1 MKQWILIGMTALIM
15 VACQT
20 NNQQVMISDTTI
32 QNSITAIT
40 AAHPEAD
47 TALVTRGVKQVAAL
61 WQESDGNEADFQAL
75 VTSSYAGTQAERHT
89 LYNRLSHIIELCS
102 QSADMLNNTLQEP
115 TTLVGKGEPT
125 TVDWIISGYSP
136 ISHFAEDMFA
146 NKIAHICILNFPH
159 YTLNEK
165 NQLGSQWTREQ
176 WAYARLGDM
185 FHTRVPGSV
194 TAAYA
199 QALSQAENYI
209 AGYNIMMHCL
219 RNEQGEQ
226 LWQEPMA
233 LLSHWNLRD
242 ELKSNYAEAK
252 EPTPNPSLRAPQKVS
267 FFGDPA
273 TGRELG
279 RERQEMIYQIML
291 RIIRQEIPEC
301 VVNNEEYVW
310 YPETNRLEA
319 RGEKAPQKSA
329 DFSGT
334 PQKAKG
340 ERLEAKGNKAKGER
354 LEAKGEREPDTRYQ
368 QIINIFHALQA
379 VDQYRHDAPSHVE
392 RTFNEDLQIPFEE
405 IEALFT
411 QLISSNE
418 VKQVAAII
426 RERLG
431 RDLRPYDIWYDGFKS
446 RSTISEDHLT
456 AQTQQR
462 YPNAKAFE
470 RDMPRMLMDLGFA
483 PQKAKEV
490 ASHIVVEA
498 ARGSGH
504 ARPCVGRE
512 QPARLRTR
520 ISEKGMDY
528 KGYNIAV
535 HEFGH
540 NVEEVISL
548 YDMDYYT
555 LAGIP
560 NTGFTE
566 ASAFLF
572 QERDLEILNY
582 ELGIK
587 NDANEDNSKLLIQNS
602 TFDMIWGMYEIM
614 GVSLVDMRM
623 WQWLYANPN
632 ATAADLREA
641 VLAIAAEVWNAY
653 YAPVLGEKNSPLLG
667 IYSHMVGYA
676 LYLPAYPI
684 GNLVQYQLEEHLAK
698 CATPEEW
705 AKEYTRIY
713 QQGCL
718 TPNAWM
724 RGAVGTPMSVEPILK
739 AVREQL

>member
-1 MKQWILIGMTALIM
+1 MKYSILFMSIAVMLT
-15 VACQT
+15 ACQT
-20 NNQQVMISDTTI
+20 KTQTAMISEPTI
-32 QNSITAIT
+32 QQAVSNVL
-40 AAHPEAD
+40 AAHSEAD
-47 TALVTRGVKQVAAL
+47 SSMVARGAAQVAAL
-61 WQESDGNEADFQAL
+61 WRECDGTEEDYLAL
-75 VTSSYAGTQAERHT
+75 ITNSYAGTDETKKQ
-89 LYNRLSHIIELCS
+89 LYDRMAFILEQCG

-115 TTLVGKGEPT
+115 TTLLGKGDPT
-125 TVDWIISGYSP
+125 QVDWIISGYSP
-136 ISHFAEDMFA
+136 MAHFAEDMFA
-146 NKIAHICILNFPH
+146 NKIAHICVLNFPH
-159 YTLNEK
+159 YTLEEK
-165 NQLGSQWTREQ
+165 NTLGKEWTRQE
-176 WAYARLGDM
+176 WAYARLGDV
-185 FHTRVPGSV
+185 FSSRVPGNVVANYS
-194 TAAYA
+194 
-199 QALSQAENYI
+199 QALSEAENYI

-226 LWQEPMA
+226 LWTEPMA

-242 ELKSNYAEAK
+242 ELKSNYADV
-252 EPTPNPSLRAPQKVS
+252 PNA
-267 FFGDPA
+267 
-273 TGRELG
+273 REK
-279 RERQEMIYQIML
+279 QEMIYQVML
-291 RIIRQEIPEC
+291 RIIRQEIPAV
-301 VVNNEEYVW
+301 VVNNDKLLW
-310 YPETNRLEA
+310 CPPTNLV
-319 RGEKAPQKSA
+319 
-329 DFSGT
+329 SGN
-334 PQKAKG
+334 PDSDIKLKVDIS
-340 ERLEAKGNKAKGER
+340 
-354 LEAKGEREPDTRYQ
+354 REPDTRYQ
-368 QIINIFHALQA
+368 QIINIFRAGQQIDA
-379 VDQYRHDAPSHVE
+379 YRPDAPTHVL
-392 RTFNEDLQIPFEE
+392 RTFNEDLEIPMEE

-411 QLISSNE
+411 QLIESDE
-418 VKQVAAII
+418 IKQVAALI

-431 RDLRPYDIWYDGFKS
+431 RDLRPYDIWYDGFKT
-446 RSTISEDHLT
+446 RSSISEDVLT
-456 AQTQQR
+456 AETQKR
-462 YPNAKAFE
+462 YPYAKAFE
-470 RDMPRMLMDLGFA
+470 KDMPRMLMDLGFA
-483 PQKAKEV
+483 SDKAKEI

-520 ISEKGMDY
+520 VGDKGMDY

-548 YDMDYYT
+548 YDIDYYT

-587 NDANEDNSKLLIQNS
+587 NCANEHHSKLLIQNS

-623 WQWLYANPN
+623 WQWLYAHPE
-632 ATAADLREA
+632 ADAAALREA
-641 VLAIAAEVWNAY
+641 VITIASEVWNQY
-653 YAPVLGEKNSPLLG
+653 YAPILGEKDSPLLG

-684 GNLVQYQLEEHLAK
+684 GNLVQYQLDEHLAN

-718 TPNAWM
+718 TPDAWM
-724 RGAVGTPMSVEPILK
+724 RGAVGKPMSVEPILK
-739 AVREQL
+739 AVREQLK

>member
-1 MKQWILIGMTALIM
+1 
-15 VACQT
+15 
-20 NNQQVMISDTTI
+20 MISEQHI
-32 QNSITAIT
+32 QSAIT
-40 AAHPEAD
+40 TVLQVHPTAD
-47 TALVTRGVKQVAAL
+47 SAMLARGAKQVAAL
-61 WQESDGNEADFQAL
+61 WRESDGTAMDYQTLIA
-75 VTSSYAGTQAERHT
+75 SSYAATDAEKEQ
-89 LYNRLSHIIELCS
+89 LYNRMAFILEQCS

-115 TTLVGKGEPT
+115 TTLLGKGNPT
-125 TVDWIISGYSP
+125 QIDWIISGYSP
-136 ISHFAEDMFA
+136 MAHFAEDMFA
-146 NKIAHICILNFPH
+146 NKIAHICVLNFPQ
-159 YTLNEK
+159 YSLEEK
-165 NQLGSQWTREQ
+165 NTLGKDWTRQE
-176 WAYARLGDM
+176 WAYARLGDV
-185 FHTRVPGSV
+185 FSSRVPGHVVANYS
-194 TAAYA
+194 
-199 QALSQAENYI
+199 QALSEAENYI

-252 EPTPNPSLRAPQKVS
+252 GEGLETR
-267 FFGDPA
+267 
-273 TGRELG
+273 GREK
-279 RERQEMIYQIML
+279 QEMIYQVML
-291 RIIRQEIPEC
+291 RIIRQEIPDC
-301 VVNNEEYVW
+301 VVNSDQYLWAPYSNTATPINEEIHNSKFL
-310 YPETNRLEA
+310 TQN
-319 RGEKAPQKSA
+319 SN
-329 DFSGT
+329 S
-334 PQKAKG
+334 
-340 ERLEAKGNKAKGER
+340 
-354 LEAKGEREPDTRYQ
+354 RYQ
-368 QIINIFHALQA
+368 QIVNIFHAAQQI
-379 VDQYRHDAPSHVE
+379 DTYRSDAPTHIL

-405 IEALFT
+405 IESLFT
-411 QLISSNE
+411 QLVQSDE

-446 RSTISEDHLT
+446 RSSISEDVLT
-456 AQTQQR
+456 AETQKR
-462 YPNAKAFE
+462 YPDAYAFE
-470 RDMPRMLMDLGFA
+470 KDMPRMLMDLGFA
-483 PQKAKEV
+483 SDKANAI

-520 ISEKGMDY
+520 VSNKGMDY

-548 YDMDYYT
+548 YDIDYYT

-572 QERDLEILNY
+572 QERDLQ
-582 ELGIK
+582 
-587 NDANEDNSKLLIQNS
+587 LLHHS
-602 TFDMIWGMYEIM
+602 TQSQPHADQLFDLIWGMYEIM

-623 WQWLYANPN
+623 WQWLYTNPK

-641 VLAIAAEVWNAY
+641 VIRIASEVWNQY
-653 YAPVLGEKNSPLLG
+653 YAPVLGEKDSPLLA
-667 IYSHMVGYA
+667 IYSHMIGYA

-684 GNLVQYQLEEHLAK
+684 GNLVQYQLEEHLAQ
-698 CATPEEW
+698 CGTAQEW
-705 AKEYTRIY
+705 AQEYTRIY

-718 TPNAWM
+718 TPDAWM
-724 RGAVGTPMSVEPILK
+724 RGAVGSPMSVEPILN
-739 AVREQL
+739 AVREALR

>member
-1 MKQWILIGMTALIM
+1 MKRSIILGIVMLL
-15 VACQT
+15 VACQPN
-20 NNQQVMISDTTI
+20 NNQSMITSSTI
-32 QNSITAIT
+32 QNTIEAIAT
-40 AAHPEAD
+40 TYPDAD
-47 TALVTRGVKQVAAL
+47 TCLVSRGVKQVAAL
-61 WQESDGNEADFQAL
+61 WRESDGTEHDFQQL
-75 VTSSYAGTQAERHT
+75 LSSSYAGTDEQRHI
-89 LYNRLSHIIELCS
+89 LYRRLSYILEQCN
-102 QSADMLNNTLQEP
+102 QSADILNNTLQEP

-136 ISHFAEDMFA
+136 MSHFAEDMFA

-159 YTLNEK
+159 YTLEEK
-165 NQLGSQWTREQ
+165 NTLGKHWTRIE
-176 WAYARLGDM
+176 WAYARMGDV
-185 FHTRVPGSV
+185 FHTRIPGNVMANYS
-194 TAAYA
+194 

-209 AGYNIMMHCL
+209 SSYNIMIHCL

-226 LWQEPMA
+226 LWKEPMA

-242 ELKSNYAEAK
+242 ELKSNYADS
-252 EPTPNPSLRAPQKVS
+252 PNA
-267 FFGDPA
+267 
-273 TGRELG
+273 REK
-279 RERQEMIYQIML
+279 QEMIYQIML
-291 RIIRQEIPEC
+291 RIIRQEIPQC
-301 VVNNEEYVW
+301 VINNDKLLW
-310 YPETNRLEA
+310 CPTTNVVS
-319 RGEKAPQKSA
+319 GNPNA
-329 DFSGT
+329 DIQLKVDIS
-334 PQKAKG
+334 
-340 ERLEAKGNKAKGER
+340 
-354 LEAKGEREPDTRYQ
+354 REPDLRYQ

-379 VDQYRHDAPSHVE
+379 IDTYRPDAPSHVL

-405 IEALFT
+405 IESLFT
-411 QLISSNE
+411 QLVSSNE
-418 VKQVAAII
+418 VKQVAQII
-426 RERLG
+426 RQRLE

-446 RSTISEDHLT
+446 RSTISEDALT

-462 YPNAKAFE
+462 YPNAKAFQN
-470 RDMPRMLMDLGFA
+470 DMPRMLMQLGFA
-483 PQKAKEV
+483 PDKAKEV

-504 ARPCVGRE
+504 ARPCVGKG

-520 ISEKGMDY
+520 IGEQGMDY

-548 YDMDYYT
+548 YDIDYYT

-572 QERDLEILNY
+572 QQRDLEILNY

-587 NDANEDNSKLLIQNS
+587 NSTAEHSKLLIQNS
-602 TFDMIWGMYEIM
+602 KFDLLWSMYEIM

-623 WQWLYANPN
+623 WQWLYAHPT
-632 ATAADLREA
+632 ATAAELREA
-641 VLAIAAEVWNAY
+641 TIDIAANVWNEY
-653 YAPVLGEKNSPLLG
+653 YAPILGEEDSPLLA

-684 GNLVQYQLEEHLAK
+684 GNLVQYQLDEHLAT
-698 CATPEEW
+698 CATPAEW

-718 TPNAWM
+718 TPDAWM
-724 RGAVGTPMSVEPILK
+724 RGAVGAPMSVEPILK
-739 AVREQL
+739 AVREALRP

>member
-1 MKQWILIGMTALIM
+1 MKYPILFLGVAAMLT
-15 VACQT
+15 ACQPKHT
-20 NNQQVMISDTTI
+20 SVMISSTTI
-32 QNSITAIT
+32 QASISAIT
-40 AAHPEAD
+40 EAHSEAD
-47 TALVTRGVKQVAAL
+47 TSLVARGVRQVAAL
-61 WQESDGNEADFQAL
+61 WNEADGSEADFEAL
-75 VTSSYAGTQAERHT
+75 VSSSYAGTPAERER
-89 LYNRLSHIIELCS
+89 LYNRLAYIIEQCS

-125 TVDWIISGYSP
+125 RVDWIISGYSP
-136 ISHFAEDMFA
+136 MSHFAEDMFA
-146 NKIAHICILNFPH
+146 NKIAHICVLNFP
-159 YTLNEK
+159 YYSLGEK
-165 NQLGSQWTREQ
+165 NALGSQWTRQE
-176 WAYARLGDM
+176 WAYARMGDM
-185 FHTRVPGSV
+185 FHTRVPGNV
-194 TAAYA
+194 MAAYS

-226 LWQEPMA
+226 LWKEPMA

-242 ELKSNYAEAK
+242 ELKSNYANVPHAHEK
-252 EPTPNPSLRAPQKVS
+252 
-267 FFGDPA
+267 
-273 TGRELG
+273 
-279 RERQEMIYQIML
+279 QEMIYQAML

-301 VVNNEEYVW
+301 VVNNEEYTW
-310 YPETNRLEA
+310 CPQTNEVKGERREA
-319 RGEKAPQKSA
+319 RGE
-329 DFSGT
+329 
-334 PQKAKG
+334 
-340 ERLEAKGNKAKGER
+340 
-354 LEAKGEREPDTRYQ
+354 RELDTRYQ

-379 VDQYRHDAPSHVE
+379 IDAHRTDAPSHVL

-411 QLISSNE
+411 QLIQSDE
-418 VKQVAAII
+418 VRQVAQII

-446 RSTISEDHLT
+446 RSTISEDQLT
-456 AQTQQR
+456 AQTQHR
-462 YPNAKAFE
+462 YPDAKAFE
-470 RDMPRMLMDLGFA
+470 KDMLRMLMDLGFA
-483 PQKAKEV
+483 KDKAQAI

-520 ISEKGMDY
+520 VGDKGMDY

-548 YDMDYYT
+548 YDIDYYT

-572 QERDLEILNY
+572 QERDMQLLGY
-582 ELGIK
+582 EAKG
-587 NDANEDNSKLLIQNS
+587 EGGESLL
-602 TFDMIWGMYEIM
+602 DMIWGMYEIM

-623 WQWLYANPN
+623 WQWLYAHPT
-632 ATAADLREA
+632 ATAAELREA
-641 VLAIAAEVWNAY
+641 VLAIAAEVWNEY
-653 YAPVLGEKNSPLLG
+653 YAPVLGEKDSPLLG

-684 GNLVQYQLEEHLAK
+684 GNIVQYQLDEHLAN
-698 CATPEEW
+698 CATPQEW

-718 TPNAWM
+718 TPDAWM
-724 RGAVGTPMSVEPILK
+724 RGAVGKPMSVEPILK
-739 AVREQL
+739 AVREVID

>member
-1 MKQWILIGMTALIM
+1 M

-20 NNQQVMISDTTI
+20 KTATTMISETTI
-32 QNSITAIT
+32 QQAVSSVM
-40 AAHPEAD
+40 AAQPDAD
-47 TALVTRGVKQVAAL
+47 YNMVERGAKQVAAL
-61 WQESDGNEADFQAL
+61 WRESDGTAEDYKAL
-75 VTSSYAGTQAERHT
+75 VANSYISTAKEKKQ
-89 LYNRLSHIIELCS
+89 LYDRMAFILEQCG
-102 QSADMLNNTLQEP
+102 QSADRLNNTLQEP
-115 TTLVGKGEPT
+115 TTLLGKGEPT
-125 TVDWIISGYSP
+125 QVDWIISGYSP
-136 ISHFAEDMFA
+136 MAHFAEDMFA
-146 NKIAHICILNFPH
+146 NKIAHICVLNFPH
-159 YTLNEK
+159 YTLEEK
-165 NQLGSQWTREQ
+165 NTLGKEWTRQE
-176 WAYARLGDM
+176 WAYARLGDV
-185 FHTRVPGSV
+185 FSSRVPGSV
-194 TAAYA
+194 VANYS
-199 QALSQAENYI
+199 QALSEAENYI

-226 LWQEPMA
+226 LWNEPMA

-242 ELKSNYAEAK
+242 ELKSNYAVGD
-252 EPTPNPSLRAPQKVS
+252 RAPHDTSVV
-267 FFGDPA
+267 GDPA
-273 TGRELG
+273 EAKG
-279 RERQEMIYQIML
+279 RERQEMIYQVML
-291 RIIRQEIPEC
+291 RIIRQEIPAV
-301 VVNNEEYVW
+301 VVNNDKLLW
-310 YPETNRLEA
+310 CPTTNFV
-319 RGEKAPQKSA
+319 GGNP
-329 DFSGT
+329 DSGI
-334 PQKAKG
+334 KLKVDIS
-340 ERLEAKGNKAKGER
+340 
-354 LEAKGEREPDTRYQ
+354 REPDTRYQ
-368 QIINIFHALQA
+368 QIINIFRAGQQIDA
-379 VDQYRHDAPSHVE
+379 YRTDAPTHVL
-392 RTFNEDLQIPFEE
+392 RTFNEDLEIPMEE

-411 QLISSNE
+411 QLISSDE
-418 VKQVAAII
+418 VKQVAQII

-431 RDLRPYDIWYDGFKS
+431 RELRPYDIWYDGFKS
-446 RSTISEDHLT
+446 RSSISEDVLT
-456 AQTQQR
+456 AETQKR

-470 RDMPRMLMDLGFA
+470 KDMPRMLMDLGFA
-483 PQKAKEV
+483 SDKANAI

-548 YDMDYYT
+548 YDIDYYT

-641 VLAIAAEVWNAY
+641 VLAIAADVWNAY
-653 YAPVLGEKNSPLLG
+653 YYPILGEKDSPLLG

-698 CATPEEW
+698 CTTPEEW

-724 RGAVGTPMSVEPILK
+724 RGAVGKPMSVEPILK

>member
-1 MKQWILIGMTALIM
+1 MAMM
-15 VACQT
+15 MACQT
-20 NNQQVMISDTTI
+20 KTSKVMIPGKMIDACVE
-32 QNSITAIT
+32 AIVS
-40 AAHPEAD
+40 ANAQAD
-47 TALVTRGVKQVAAL
+47 SCMVARGVSQVAEV
-61 WQESDGNEADFQAL
+61 WNESDGGEDAFKEL
-75 VTSSYAGTQAERHT
+75 VVSSYAGSSEKRAE
-89 LYNRLSHIIELCS
+89 LYDRIAYILEQCG
-102 QSADMLNNTLQEP
+102 QSGDMLNNILQEP

-125 TVDWIISGYSP
+125 LVDWIISGYSP
-136 ISHFAEDMFA
+136 MAHFTEDMFA
-146 NKIAHICILNFPH
+146 NKIAHVCVLNFPH
-159 YTLNEK
+159 YSLEEK
-165 NQLGSQWTREQ
+165 NTLGKDWSRQE
-176 WAYARLGDM
+176 WAYARLGDV
-185 FHTRVPGSV
+185 FTDRVPGKVIATYS
-194 TAAYA
+194 

-242 ELKSNYAEAK
+242 ELKSNYVAGDEAMRRLGK
-252 EPTPNPSLRAPQKVS
+252 EK
-267 FFGDPA
+267 
-273 TGRELG
+273 
-279 RERQEMIYQIML
+279 QEMIYQVML
-291 RIIRQEIPEC
+291 RIIRQEIPNC
-301 VVNNEEYVW
+301 VVNNDQLLW
-310 YPETNRLEA
+310 CPTTNIV
-319 RGEKAPQKSA
+319 
-329 DFSGT
+329 SGN
-334 PQKAKG
+334 PNSNIKLKVDVS
-340 ERLEAKGNKAKGER
+340 
-354 LEAKGEREPDTRYQ
+354 REPDTRYQ
-368 QIINIFHALQA
+368 QIINIFHALQSI
-379 VDQYRHDAPSHVE
+379 DTYRPDAPSHVL

-411 QLISSNE
+411 QLLQSDE
-418 VKQVAAII
+418 VKQVARII

-446 RSTISEDHLT
+446 RSNISEDVLT
-456 AQTQQR
+456 AESQKR
-462 YPNAKAFE
+462 YPDAKAFE
-470 RDMPRMLMDLGFA
+470 KDMPRMLMQLGFA
-483 PQKAKEV
+483 PEKAKEL

-520 ISEKGMDY
+520 VGVKGMDY

-572 QERDLEILNY
+572 QERDLQL
-582 ELGIK
+582 LHK
-587 NDANEDNSKLLIQNS
+587 NLQTSQNAEQI
-602 TFDMIWGMYEIM
+602 FDLIWGMYEIM

-623 WQWLYANPN
+623 WQWLYANQK
-632 ATAADLREA
+632 ATAAELREA
-641 VLAIAAEVWNAY
+641 VIAIASEVWNEY
-653 YAPVLGEKNSPLLG
+653 YAPVLGEKDSPLLA

-684 GNLVQYQLEEHLAK
+684 GNLVQYQLEEHLSQ
-698 CATPEEW
+698 CTTQEEW

-718 TPNAWM
+718 TPDAWM
-724 RGAVGTPMSVEPILK
+724 RGAVGKPMSVEPILT
-739 AVREQL
+739 AVREALNQ

>member
-1 MKQWILIGMTALIM
+1 MKHPIFLLGISLLLA
-15 VACQT
+15 ACHNDAT
-20 NNQQVMISDTTI
+20 MISEQHI
-32 QNSITAIT
+32 QSAIT
-40 AAHPEAD
+40 TVLQAHPTAD
-47 TALVTRGVKQVAAL
+47 SAMLARGAKQVAAL
-61 WQESDGNEADFQAL
+61 WRESDGTEMDYQTLIA
-75 VTSSYAGTQAERHT
+75 SSYAATDAEKEQ
-89 LYNRLSHIIELCS
+89 LYNRMTFILEQCN

-115 TTLVGKGEPT
+115 TTLLGKGEPT
-125 TVDWIISGYSP
+125 QIDWIISGYSP
-136 ISHFAEDMFA
+136 MAHFAEDMFA
-146 NKIAHICILNFPH
+146 NKIAHICVLNFPQ
-159 YTLNEK
+159 YSLEEK
-165 NQLGSQWTREQ
+165 NTLGKDWTRKE
-176 WAYARLGDM
+176 WAYARLGDI
-185 FHTRVPGSV
+185 FSSRVPGHVVANYS
-194 TAAYA
+194 
-199 QALSQAENYI
+199 QALSEAENYI

-252 EPTPNPSLRAPQKVS
+252 GEGLEAR
-267 FFGDPA
+267 
-273 TGRELG
+273 GREK
-279 RERQEMIYQIML
+279 QEIIYQVML
-291 RIIRQEIPEC
+291 RIIRQEIPDC
-301 VVNNEEYVW
+301 VVNSDQYLWAPYSNTATPINEEIHNSKFL
-310 YPETNRLEA
+310 TQN
-319 RGEKAPQKSA
+319 SN
-329 DFSGT
+329 S
-334 PQKAKG
+334 
-340 ERLEAKGNKAKGER
+340 
-354 LEAKGEREPDTRYQ
+354 RYQ
-368 QIINIFHALQA
+368 QIINIFHAAQQIDA
-379 VDQYRHDAPSHVE
+379 YRSDAPTHVL

-405 IEALFT
+405 IESLFT
-411 QLISSNE
+411 QLVQSDE

-446 RSTISEDHLT
+446 RSSISEDVLT
-456 AQTQQR
+456 AETQKR
-462 YPNAKAFE
+462 YPDAYAFE
-470 RDMPRMLMDLGFA
+470 KDMPRMLMDLGFA
-483 PQKAKEV
+483 SDKANAI

-520 ISEKGMDY
+520 VSNKGMDY

-548 YDMDYYT
+548 YDIDYYT

-572 QERDLEILNY
+572 QERDLQ
-582 ELGIK
+582 
-587 NDANEDNSKLLIQNS
+587 LLHHS
-602 TFDMIWGMYEIM
+602 TQSQPHADQLFDLIWGMYEIM

-623 WQWLYANPN
+623 WQWLYANPK

-641 VLAIAAEVWNAY
+641 VIRIASEVWNQY
-653 YAPVLGEKNSPLLG
+653 YAPVLGEKDSPLLA
-667 IYSHMVGYA
+667 IYSHMIGYA

-684 GNLVQYQLEEHLAK
+684 GNLVQYQLEEHLAQ
-698 CATPEEW
+698 CETAQEW
-705 AKEYTRIY
+705 AQEYTRIY

-718 TPNAWM
+718 TPDAWM
-724 RGAVGTPMSVEPILK
+724 RGAVSNPMSVEPILN
-739 AVREQL
+739 AVREALR

>member
-1 MKQWILIGMTALIM
+1 MKQWILLGISLLLA
-15 VACQT
+15 ACHNDAT
-20 NNQQVMISDTTI
+20 MISEQHI
-32 QNSITAIT
+32 QSAIT
-40 AAHPEAD
+40 TVLQAHPTAD
-47 TALVTRGVKQVAAL
+47 SAMLARGAKQVAAL
-61 WQESDGNEADFQAL
+61 WIESDGTEMDYQTLIA
-75 VTSSYAGTQAERHT
+75 SSYAATDVEKEQ
-89 LYNRLSHIIELCS
+89 LYNRMAFILEQCR

-115 TTLVGKGEPT
+115 TTLIGKGGPT
-125 TVDWIISGYSP
+125 QIDWIISGYSP
-136 ISHFAEDMFA
+136 MAHFAEDMFA
-146 NKIAHICILNFPH
+146 NKIAHICVLNFPH
-159 YTLNEK
+159 YSLEEK
-165 NQLGSQWTREQ
+165 NTLGKDWTRQE
-176 WAYARLGDM
+176 WAYARLGDV
-185 FHTRVPGSV
+185 FSSRVPGHVVANYS
-194 TAAYA
+194 
-199 QALSQAENYI
+199 QALSEAENYI

-252 EPTPNPSLRAPQKVS
+252 EPTPDPSLR
-267 FFGDPA
+267 
-273 TGRELG
+273 GRELD
-279 RERQEMIYQIML
+279 RERQEIIYQIML

-301 VVNNEEYVW
+301 VVNNDKLLW
-310 YPETNRLEA
+310 CPTTNFV
-319 RGEKAPQKSA
+319 G
-329 DFSGT
+329 
-334 PQKAKG
+334 
-340 ERLEAKGNKAKGER
+340 GNPDSEIKLKVDVS
-354 LEAKGEREPDTRYQ
+354 REPDTRYQ
-368 QIINIFHALQA
+368 QMINIFHAAQQI
-379 VDQYRHDAPSHVE
+379 DTYRSDAPTHVL

-405 IEALFT
+405 IESLFT
-411 QLISSNE
+411 QLIQSDE
-418 VKQVAAII
+418 VKQVASII

-446 RSTISEDHLT
+446 RSSISEDVLT
-456 AQTQQR
+456 AETQKR

-470 RDMPRMLMDLGFA
+470 KDMPRMLMDLGFA
-483 PQKAKEV
+483 SDKANAI

-520 ISEKGMDY
+520 VSNKGMDY

-548 YDMDYYT
+548 YDIDYYT

-572 QERDLEILNY
+572 QERDLQ
-582 ELGIK
+582 
-587 NDANEDNSKLLIQNS
+587 LLHHS
-602 TFDMIWGMYEIM
+602 TQSQPHADQLFDLIWGMYEIM

-623 WQWLYANPN
+623 WQWLYANPK

-641 VLAIAAEVWNAY
+641 VIRIASEVWNQY
-653 YAPVLGEKNSPLLG
+653 YAPVLGEKDSPLLA
-667 IYSHMVGYA
+667 IYSHMIGYA

-684 GNLVQYQLEEHLAK
+684 GNLVQYQLEEHLAQ
-698 CATPEEW
+698 CETAQEW
-705 AKEYTRIY
+705 AQEYTRIY

-718 TPNAWM
+718 TPDAWM
-724 RGAVGTPMSVEPILK
+724 RGAVGSPMSVEPILN
-739 AVREQL
+739 AVREALR

>member
-1 MKQWILIGMTALIM
+1 
-15 VACQT
+15 
-20 NNQQVMISDTTI
+20 MISNTTI
-32 QNSITAIT
+32 QTSIASITS
-40 AAHPEAD
+40 AHPEANIN
-47 TALVTRGVKQVAAL
+47 LVTRGVEQVAAL
-61 WQESDGNEADFQAL
+61 WQESDGTESDFQEL
-75 VTSSYAGTQAERHT
+75 VSNSYISNYEDKQL
-89 LYNRLSHIIELCS
+89 LYNRLTHILEQCT
-102 QSADMLNNTLQEP
+102 QSADILNNTLQEP
-115 TTLVGKGEPT
+115 TTLLGKGEPT
-125 TVDWIISGYSP
+125 QVDWIISGYSP
-136 ISHFAEDMFA
+136 MAHFVEDMFA
-146 NKIAHICILNFPH
+146 NKIAHICVLNFPH
-159 YTLNEK
+159 YSLKEK
-165 NQLGSQWTREQ
+165 NTLGKDWTRQE
-176 WAYARLGDM
+176 WAYARLGDV
-185 FHTRVPGSV
+185 FTDRVPGNV
-194 TAAYA
+194 MAAYS

-219 RNEQGEQ
+219 RNEQGDQ

-242 ELKSNYAEAK
+242 ELKSNYANV
-252 EPTPNPSLRAPQKVS
+252 PNAHEK
-267 FFGDPA
+267 
-273 TGRELG
+273 
-279 RERQEMIYQIML
+279 QEMIYQVML
-291 RIIRQEIPEC
+291 RIIRQEIPDC
-301 VVNNEEYVW
+301 VVNNDQYLWAPYSNSVTSINEE
-310 YPETNRLEA
+310 THNS
-319 RGEKAPQKSA
+319 K
-329 DFSGT
+329 FST
-334 PQKAKG
+334 Q
-340 ERLEAKGNKAKGER
+340 NSNS
-354 LEAKGEREPDTRYQ
+354 RYQ
-368 QIINIFHALQA
+368 QIINIFHALQSI
-379 VDQYRHDAPSHVE
+379 DTYRPDAPSHVL

-405 IEALFT
+405 IESLFT
-411 QLISSNE
+411 QLIQSEE
-418 VKQVAAII
+418 VKHVAAII

-446 RSTISEDHLT
+446 RSSISEEVLT
-456 AQTQQR
+456 AQTQKR

-470 RDMPRMLMDLGFA
+470 NDMPRMLMGLGFA
-483 PQKAKEV
+483 PEKAKEV

-520 ISEKGMDY
+520 VNNKGMDY

-572 QERDLEILNY
+572 QERDLQL
-582 ELGIK
+582 LPHSTQLLPHSTQPPH
-587 NDANEDNSKLLIQNS
+587 DAV
-602 TFDMIWGMYEIM
+602 FDMLWGMYEIM

-623 WQWLYANPN
+623 WQWLYAHPK
-632 ATAADLREA
+632 ATAAELREA
-641 VLAIAAEVWNAY
+641 VITIASEVWNQY
-653 YAPVLGEKNSPLLG
+653 YAPVLGEKDSPLLG

-684 GNLVQYQLEEHLAK
+684 GNLVQYQLEEHLATCK
-698 CATPEEW
+698 TAQEW

-718 TPNAWM
+718 TPDAWM
-724 RGAVGTPMSVEPILK
+724 RGAVGSPMSVEPILK
-739 AVREQL
+739 AVREQLK

>member
-1 MKQWILIGMTALIM
+1 MTALIM

-40 AAHPEAD
+40 TAHPEAD
-47 TALVTRGVKQVAAL
+47 TALVARGVKQVAAL

-89 LYNRLSHIIELCS
+89 LYNRLSHIIELCN

-159 YTLNEK
+159 YTLDEK

-242 ELKSNYAEAK
+242 ELKSNYAVGD
-252 EPTPNPSLRAPQKVS
+252 RAPHDTSVV
-267 FFGDPA
+267 GDPA
-273 TGRELG
+273 EAKGEKAPHDTSVVGDPAEAKGERLEAKG
-279 RERQEMIYQIML
+279 RERQEMIYQVML
-291 RIIRQEIPEC
+291 RIIRQEIPQC

-319 RGEKAPQKSA
+319 KGEKAPHDTSVVGDPA
-329 DFSGT
+329 
-334 PQKAKG
+334 KA
-340 ERLEAKGNKAKGER
+340 R
-354 LEAKGEREPDTRYQ
+354 GEREPDTRYQ

-379 VDQYRHDAPSHVE
+379 VDQYRQDAPSHVE

-411 QLISSNE
+411 QLISSDE
-418 VKQVAAII
+418 VKQVAQII

-470 RDMPRMLMDLGFA
+470 KDMPRMLMDLGFA
-483 PQKAKEV
+483 PEKANNV

-572 QERDLEILNY
+572 QERDLEL
-582 ELGIK
+582 LGERLEAKGNKAKGERLEAKGESI
-587 NDANEDNSKLLIQNS
+587 
-602 TFDMIWGMYEIM
+602 FDMIWGMYEIM

-623 WQWLYANPN
+623 WQWLYAHPE

-653 YAPVLGEKNSPLLG
+653 YAPVLGEKDSPLLG

-724 RGAVGTPMSVEPILK
+724 RGAVGNPMSVEPILK